1 MFVRS
6 HTAWIALCTFLL
18 LGLTVVS
25 VHASPRHV
33 PSFDETSAALA
44 RLSKSRATARD
55 QWLQVI
61 GDFAR
66 IYKEGKDGSKRT
78 MSLFLAGKAS
88 LGLYRRSGRIEDL
101 DVAIRYLKDLAWVN
115 RSGPD
120 RTRGMTELKKA
131 LALRSKIEQEK
142 ARRHASRERNSS
154 RNHKTDSGRP
164 SEESW
169 ALPATQPKKPQ
180 AENPGPPTQ
189 QTRSPHGPVAPEP
202 AGNPFCPAG
211 TFNLIAAAI
220 PVRPVSAIPKK
231 PIEPPSAAIP
241 PIRPKKAFVVVIDPG
256 HGGKDPGAV
265 SPDGLLKEKDV
276 TLGIARRLGQIFEN
290 AYPHIKVVLT
300 REDDR
305 FMSIEE
311 RTARAN
317 DVNADI
323 FLSIHCNSSTDS
335 SSHGVETYYLSSAA
349 SQREMEVAAR
359 ENGVPLER
367 MSDLEATVVD
377 LSVTSKR
384 VESDRLA
391 AIVHRCVTQK
401 LASGNPQ
408 VEDRGVRRAPFSVL
422 SGVGMPAIL
431 VECAFMS
438 NSGDREK
445 LQDPTYLQHLAQ
457 EIAKGAETYLRD
469 PSNKG

>member
-1 MFVRS
+1 
-6 HTAWIALCTFLL
+6 
-18 LGLTVVS
+18 
-25 VHASPRHV
+25 
-33 PSFDETSAALA
+33 
-44 RLSKSRATARD
+44 
-55 QWLQVI
+55 
-61 GDFAR
+61 
-66 IYKEGKDGSKRT
+66 

-88 LGLYRRSGRIEDL
+88 LGLHRRSGRIEDL
-101 DVAIRYLKDLAWVN
+101 DMAIRYLKDLAWVN

-131 LALRSKIEQEK
+131 LVLKSKIEQEK
-142 ARRHASRERNSS
+142 ARRHASQESNSNSS
-154 RNHKTDSGRP
+154 RNHETDSGKP
-164 SEESW
+164 SQESW
-169 ALPATQPKKPQ
+169 ALPAAQSNLQ
-180 AENPGPPTQ
+180 AENARPSSQP
-189 QTRSPHGPVAPEP
+189 SHEAHGPVAAEP
-202 AGNPFCPAG
+202 AGNPFCPSG

-220 PVRPVSAIPKK
+220 PVRPVLAIPKQ
-231 PIEPPSAAIP
+231 PIEPASPAIP
-241 PIRPKKAFVVVIDPG
+241 AIQPKKAFVVVIDPG

-265 SPDGLLKEKDV
+265 SPDGRLKEKDV
-276 TLGIARRLGQIFEN
+276 TLGIARRLRQIFEN

-349 SQREMEVAAR
+349 SQKEMEVAAR

-367 MSDLEATVVD
+367 MGDLEATVVD

-384 VESDRLA
+384 IESDRLA
-391 AIVHRCVTQK
+391 AIIHRCVTQK
-401 LASGNPQ
+401 PTLGHLKL
-408 VEDRGVRRAPFSVL
+408 EDRGVRRAPFSGL

-445 LQDPTYLQHLAQ
+445 LQDPTYLQHLAV